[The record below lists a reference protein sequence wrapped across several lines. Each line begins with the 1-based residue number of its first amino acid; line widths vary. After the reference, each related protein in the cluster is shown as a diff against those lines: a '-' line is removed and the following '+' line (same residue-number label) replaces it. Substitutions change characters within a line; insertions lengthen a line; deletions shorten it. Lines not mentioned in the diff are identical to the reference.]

1 MCSFKAKETIV
12 IESSTTPPHV
22 ISRINGRQVLQP
34 TCNHVV
40 VPNLERRN
48 SMKKLTSKS
57 LFAPPLPNPNP
68 NKTSTTTTTTTS
80 LSPPI
85 SPKPI
90 SPTRPFLATKRG
102 NDNNGMNSSCEKLV
116 IPKNTMK
123 TPCLERKKSKSFKE
137 GSYGVEASL
146 SYSSSLI
153 TDSPGSIAAGR
164 REQMAL
170 QQAQRKMKIAHYG
183 RSKSAKFERVFPI
196 DPSSA
201 LELKTSNEEEKRCS
215 FITANSDPI
224 YIAYHDEEWGVPVH
238 DDKMLFELLIL
249 SGAQVGSDWTSTL
262 KKRLDFRAAF
272 SEFDAEIVANFT
284 DKQMISISSEYG
296 IEISKVRGVVDN
308 ANQILQVKKSFG
320 SFDKYIWGF
329 VNQKPIS
336 TQYKFGHKIPVK
348 TSKSESISKDMIR
361 RGFRFVGPTVV
372 HSFMQAAGLTNDHL
386 ITCHRHLQ
394 CCTFL
399 EAI

>member
-48 SMKKLTSKS
+48 SMKKITSKS
-57 LFAPPLPNPNP
+57 LFAPPLPN
-68 NKTSTTTTTTTS
+68 KTSSTTTTTS

-85 SPKPI
+85 SPK
-90 SPTRPFLATKRG
+90 PFLATKRG

-215 FITANSDPI
+215 FITANS
-224 YIAYHDEEWGVPVH
+224 G
-238 DDKMLFELLIL
+238 
-249 SGAQVGSDWTSTL
+249 
-262 KKRLDFRAAF
+262 
-272 SEFDAEIVANFT
+272 NF
-284 DKQMISISSEYG
+284 
-296 IEISKVRGVVDN
+296 
-308 ANQILQVKKSFG
+308 
-320 SFDKYIWGF
+320 W
-329 VNQKPIS
+329 
-336 TQYKFGHKIPVK
+336 
-348 TSKSESISKDMIR
+348 
-361 RGFRFVGPTVV
+361 
-372 HSFMQAAGLTNDHL
+372 
-386 ITCHRHLQ
+386 
-394 CCTFL
+394 
-399 EAI
+399 